1 VASRIKRKTFAE
13 NSYLLKEGEQTETAF
28 LIMSGSVE
36 VRLSD
41 LGDNPHTLAVL
52 SKGDVVGEMSLIDNS
67 PHMASAIAIEE
78 TEVVALSAEEFKE
91 RIDNMDAVTRG
102 ILKILV
108 KRIRQMRDIIGMKSS
123 ETNWSEWKNN

>member
-1 VASRIKRKTFAE
+1 MASRIKRKTFAE